1 MKAKGITITLPPAL
15 SEYIYEYCEFTGTAP
30 ERLVLKAIGEAME
43 SRLEGMMVRKAERAL
58 REKMAGFD
66 ECIELATKNTRNEG
80 DTTE

>member
-43 SRLEGMMVRKAERAL
+43 SRLESMMIRKAERAL

>member
-15 SEYIYEYCEFTGTAP
+15 SEYIYEYCEFTGTTP

-43 SRLEGMMVRKAERAL
+43 SRLEGMMIRKAERAL

-66 ECIELATKNTRNEG
+66 KCIELVSKNTMNEG

>member
-66 ECIELATKNTRNEG
+66 ECMELATKNTMNEG

>member
-15 SEYIYEYCEFTGTAP
+15 SEYIYEYCEFTGTTP

-66 ECIELATKNTRNEG
+66 ECVELATQNTRNEG

>member
-43 SRLEGMMVRKAERAL
+43 SRLESMMVRKAERAL
-58 REKMAGFD
+58 RDKMAGFD